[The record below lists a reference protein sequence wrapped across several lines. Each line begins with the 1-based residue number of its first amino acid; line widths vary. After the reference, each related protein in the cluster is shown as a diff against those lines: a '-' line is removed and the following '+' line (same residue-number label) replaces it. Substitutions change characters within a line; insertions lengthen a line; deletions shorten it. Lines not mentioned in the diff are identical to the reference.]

1 VIQDSQFFVG
11 LLATLEAYAD
21 SFEQVASTGSQEAVA
36 DQFRQ
41 FVTGLP
47 GLMMAAAKKQEAEL
61 AQAIFGLDGGPK
73 CEREGAAGLPRHSRE
88 AEAGR
93 ER

>member
-1 VIQDSQFFVG
+1 MIQDSQFFVG

-21 SFEQVASTGSQEAVA
+21 LFERVASTGAQEEVA
-36 DQFRQ
+36 EQFRQ

-47 GLMMAAAKKQEAEL
+47 GLVMAAAHQEAEL
-61 AQAIFGLDGGPK
+61 AQAIFGRDSGPHRQPEGGPP
-73 CEREGAAGLPRHSRE
+73 LHSRE
-88 AEAGR
+88 SGR